1 MFIKMWDAFG
11 FLDIKDIKTIKTF
24 ILIIIDTL
32 IIIDIN

>member
-24 ILIIIDTL
+24 ILIIID
-32 IIIDIN
+32 IN